1 MVEAEVNTSE
11 PKAEAS
17 TTTSI
22 DVTEI
27 IDKVR
32 DFVGNVR
39 EMAGKPMDV
48 KVDNFNFT
56 FAKTADGEYSL
67 SVDTKI
73 LIKPKHD

>member
-1 MVEAEVNTSE
+1 MVEAEVHTSDAKTE
-11 PKAEAS
+11 
-17 TTTSI
+17 TTTNI

-39 EMAGKPMDV
+39 EMAGKPVDV

-56 FAKTADGEYSL
+56 FSKTADGEYSL